1 MLVAE
6 QGADY
11 VLFGEP
17 APDDRGDRRPPFDAV
32 MERITWW
39 AELVEVPCV
48 GYAAN
53 SDEVRPLAAARADFV
68 ALGDWIWTHP
78 DGAAAT
84 VAAAN
89 ASLAAA
95 AP

>member
-1 MLVAE
+1 VVE
-6 QGADY
+6 Q
-11 VLFGEP
+11 VE
-17 APDDRGDRRPPFDAV
+17 
-32 MERITWW
+32 WW

-53 SDEVRPLAAARADFV
+53 GEEIRPLAAAGADFV

-78 DGAAAT
+78 DGAAAA

-95 AP
+95 AL